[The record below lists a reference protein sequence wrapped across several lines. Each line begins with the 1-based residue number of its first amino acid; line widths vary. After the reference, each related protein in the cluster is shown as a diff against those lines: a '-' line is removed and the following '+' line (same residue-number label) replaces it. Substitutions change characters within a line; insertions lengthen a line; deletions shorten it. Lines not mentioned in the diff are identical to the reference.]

1 MYALKSP
8 KGYTK
13 AEQSLSLVQ
22 DMTGEFLISIF
33 HKKTKKKK
41 ITFIPTY
48 NHSII
53 MDRFLSQ
60 NM

>member
-33 HKKTKKKK
+33 HKKTKKKNY
-41 ITFIPTY
+41 IYT
-48 NHSII
+48 N
-53 MDRFLSQ
+53 L
-60 NM
+60 